1 MWEKSR
7 GEEEGSADCCVLG
20 TEAEE
25 EDEGESEEFSG
36 LGAAAADGLVE
47 GWVEW

>member
-7 GEEEGSADCCVLG
+7 GEEEGSAECCVLG
-20 TEAEE
+20 AEAEE
-25 EDEGESEEFSG
+25 GEGESEELSG
-36 LGAAAADGLVE
+36 RGAAAADGLVE